1 MDLRPSILNLN
12 LTCFSSWTRRES
24 SRISTKFQKSKSSTH
39 LTCSILPLN
48 EHSHSHMSPYPC
60 LHRQE
65 QPMDAQLNCATCGAT
80 FHQHNL
86 RQKYCSAT
94 CRAKGVYANRKH
106 ELAKAQRLPSITEQL
121 ARSEERVKQLEA
133 QLKDQKEKNEALR
146 ATIEQVTAQLTA
158 SPSSAPSRY
167 HIELRKMSITQVLD
181 QPYSDYY
188 LDHRGNK
195 TISTDTIYL
204 STYSNNGALLS
215 EQEIKGNDEL
225 LYLMER
231 HNITDIELS
240 AGL

>member
-1 MDLRPSILNLN
+1 
-12 LTCFSSWTRRES
+12 
-24 SRISTKFQKSKSSTH
+24 
-39 LTCSILPLN
+39 
-48 EHSHSHMSPYPC
+48 
-60 LHRQE
+60 
-65 QPMDAQLNCATCGAT
+65 MDAQLNCATCGAT
-80 FHQHNL
+80 FHQYSL
-86 RQKYCSAT
+86 KQKYCSAT
-94 CRAKGVYANRKH
+94 CRNRALYVNQK
-106 ELAKAQRLPSITEQL
+106 EQLAKVQQLFSIAEEL
-121 ARSEERVKQLEA
+121 ARSEGRVKQLEA
-133 QLKDQKEKNEALR
+133 KLKDQKEENEALR
-146 ATIEQVTAQLTA
+146 ATIEQSAAQPT
-158 SPSSAPSRY
+158 PSRY

>member
-1 MDLRPSILNLN
+1 
-12 LTCFSSWTRRES
+12 
-24 SRISTKFQKSKSSTH
+24 
-39 LTCSILPLN
+39 
-48 EHSHSHMSPYPC
+48 
-60 LHRQE
+60 
-65 QPMDAQLNCATCGAT
+65 MDAQLNCATCGAS
-80 FHQHNL
+80 FHRYNL
-86 RQKYCSAT
+86 KQKYCSAT

-106 ELAKAQRLPSITEQL
+106 QLAKAQQLPSITEQL

-133 QLKDQKEKNEALR
+133 QLKDGKEENDALR
-146 ATIEQVTAQLTA
+146 AITQQLTAQLTP
-158 SPSSAPSRY
+158 SPSSTPSRY

-181 QPYSDYY
+181 QPYNDYY

-195 TISTDTIYL
+195 TISTDSIYL
-204 STYSNNGALLS
+204 SSYASNGALLS

>member
-1 MDLRPSILNLN
+1 MRLA
-12 LTCFSSWTRRES
+12 LTCLYQPSNVLRIVMKTFSM
-24 SRISTKFQKSKSSTH
+24 KFQKSTSSTYRPFYIAVERA
-39 LTCSILPLN
+39 LSFSYVSI
-48 EHSHSHMSPYPC
+48 SR

-80 FHQHNL
+80 FHQYNP

-94 CRAKGVYANRKH
+94 CRNKALYANRKYQ
-106 ELAKAQRLPSITEQL
+106 LATVEQLFSIAEEL

-133 QLKDQKEKNEALR
+133 QLKDRNEENEALR
-146 ATIEQVTAQLTA
+146 TTIQQLTSQLIP
-158 SPSSAPSRY
+158 SPSSTPSRY

-181 QPYSDYY
+181 QPYSNYY

-195 TISTDTIYL
+195 TISTDSIYL
-204 STYSNNGALLS
+204 SSYASNGALLS

>member
-1 MDLRPSILNLN
+1 
-12 LTCFSSWTRRES
+12 
-24 SRISTKFQKSKSSTH
+24 
-39 LTCSILPLN
+39 
-48 EHSHSHMSPYPC
+48 
-60 LHRQE
+60 
-65 QPMDAQLNCATCGAT
+65 MDAQLNCETCGAT
-80 FHQHNL
+80 FHQSNL
-86 RQKYCSAT
+86 KQKYCSAT
-94 CRAKGVYANRKH
+94 CRAKGVYANRKRQ
-106 ELAKAQRLPSITEQL
+106 LAKAQQLPSITEQL
-121 ARSEERVKQLEA
+121 ARSEERLKQLES
-133 QLKDQKEKNEALR
+133 QLKDQKEDNEALR
-146 ATIEQVTAQLTA
+146 ATIQQLTA
-158 SPSSAPSRY
+158 QPTPSCY

-181 QPYSDYY
+181 EPYRDFY

>member
-1 MDLRPSILNLN
+1 
-12 LTCFSSWTRRES
+12 
-24 SRISTKFQKSKSSTH
+24 
-39 LTCSILPLN
+39 
-48 EHSHSHMSPYPC
+48 
-60 LHRQE
+60 
-65 QPMDAQLNCATCGAT
+65 MDAQLNCATCGAA
-80 FHQHNL
+80 FHPHNL
-86 RQKYCSAT
+86 KQKYCSAT

-106 ELAKAQRLPSITEQL
+106 ELAKAQQLPSLAEQL

-133 QLKDQKEKNEALR
+133 QLKDRKEENEALR
-146 ATIEQVTAQLTA
+146 ATVQQLTAQLTP
-158 SPSSAPSRY
+158 SPSSTPSRY

-181 QPYSDYY
+181 QPYRDYY
-188 LDHRGNK
+188 LDKRGNK

-240 AGL
+240 AGI

>member
-1 MDLRPSILNLN
+1 
-12 LTCFSSWTRRES
+12 
-24 SRISTKFQKSKSSTH
+24 
-39 LTCSILPLN
+39 
-48 EHSHSHMSPYPC
+48 
-60 LHRQE
+60 
-65 QPMDAQLNCATCGAT
+65 MDAQLNCATCGAT
-80 FHQHNL
+80 FHPHNL
-86 RQKYCSAT
+86 RQKYCTTA
-94 CRAKGVYANRKH
+94 CRNKARYANQKH
-106 ELAKAQRLPSITEQL
+106 QLAKVEQLFSIAEEL
-121 ARSEERVKQLEA
+121 ARSQKRVKELEA
-133 QLKDQKEKNEALR
+133 QFKDLKEENEALR
-146 ATIEQVTAQLTA
+146 ATIQQSAAQPT
-158 SPSSAPSRY
+158 PSRY

-181 QPYSDYY
+181 QPYRDFY

>member
-1 MDLRPSILNLN
+1 
-12 LTCFSSWTRRES
+12 
-24 SRISTKFQKSKSSTH
+24 
-39 LTCSILPLN
+39 
-48 EHSHSHMSPYPC
+48 
-60 LHRQE
+60 
-65 QPMDAQLNCATCGAT
+65 MDAQSNCETCGAT
-80 FHQHNL
+80 FHRYNL
-86 RQKYCSAT
+86 KQKYCSAT
-94 CRAKGVYANRKH
+94 CRNKALYANRKRQ
-106 ELAKAQRLPSITEQL
+106 LAKVQQLPSIQKQL

-133 QLKDQKEKNEALR
+133 QFKDQKQENEALR
-146 ATIEQVTAQLTA
+146 ATIEQLTAQPT
-158 SPSSAPSRY
+158 PSRY

>member
-1 MDLRPSILNLN
+1 
-12 LTCFSSWTRRES
+12 
-24 SRISTKFQKSKSSTH
+24 
-39 LTCSILPLN
+39 
-48 EHSHSHMSPYPC
+48 
-60 LHRQE
+60 
-65 QPMDAQLNCATCGAT
+65 MDAQLNCATCGAT
-80 FHQHNL
+80 FHQYNL
-86 RQKYCSAT
+86 KQKYCSAT

-106 ELAKAQRLPSITEQL
+106 ELAKAQQLPSITEQL
-121 ARSEERVKQLEA
+121 ARSERRVKQLEA
-133 QLKDQKEKNEALR
+133 QLKDGNQENEALR
-146 ATIEQVTAQLTA
+146 ATIERVTAQLTP
-158 SPSSAPSRY
+158 SPSLTPSRY

-181 QPYSDYY
+181 QPYRDYY